1 MQDALI
7 IVAGRTITVQ
17 EGLVAGFL
25 LALALLAI
33 LVWLNARGATAR
45 AIEAAA
51 SAERARE
58 MDDKIAALNQLQAEM
73 TGRIQTFTG
82 VMGSRQSELARAMVD
97 RLDRVSS
104 NVGAGLQQSA
114 EKTSE
119 NLQKLHERL
128 AVIDAA
134 QSNLAGLTSEVLGLK
149 DILSNKQARGAFG
162 QGRMEAIVR
171 DGLPSSAYAFQ
182 HTLANRMRP
191 DCVIHLPGD
200 ERPLVVDAK
209 FPLEA
214 FTLLRDAAS
223 DEARVLAE
231 KRVRSD
237 ISVHIKDISEK
248 YLVPGETQEMA
259 LLFVPSEALY
269 ADLCEKFEDVVQRA
283 HRARILIVSPSLL
296 MMAIQVMQA
305 LVRDARMRDQARVIQ
320 TEVSKLLDDVRRL
333 QERAGKL
340 ETHFRQAQDDV
351 VGILTSAA
359 KVGKRGE
366 NIEALEFEESAP
378 STTGTTKESA
388 PPIPQRPLDPAQAK
402 LPLASDVLPSPLLRR
417 IGR

>member
-1 MQDALI
+1 MQEPLVIIAGHVFTLQDALI
-7 IVAGRTITVQ
+7 GGAV
-17 EGLVAGFL
+17 
-25 LALALLAI
+25 LALLLLCL

-45 AIEAAA
+45 ALEAAA

-73 TGRIQTFTG
+73 TGRIQTFTE
-82 VMGSRQSELARAMVD
+82 VMGSRQAELARTMVD
-97 RLDRVSS
+97 RLDRVST
-104 NVGAGLQQSA
+104 NVGTGLQQSA
-114 EKTSE
+114 DKTAE
-119 NLQKLHERL
+119 NLQKLNERL

-149 DILSNKQARGAFG
+149 DILSNKQSRGAFG

-171 DGLPSSAYAFQ
+171 DGLPSSAFTFQ
-182 HTLANRMRP
+182 HTLSNRMRP

-223 DEARVLAE
+223 DEARSAAE

-237 ISVHIKDISEK
+237 ITVHIKDISEK
-248 YLVPGETQEMA
+248 YLVPGETQELAM
-259 LLFVPSEALY
+259 LFVPSEALY

-305 LVRDARMRDQARVIQ
+305 IVRDARMRDQARVIQ
-320 TEVSKLLDDVRRL
+320 TEVGRLLDDVRRL

-340 ETHFRQAQDDV
+340 EQHFRQAQDDV

-366 NIEALEFEESAP
+366 NIEALEFEENAP
-378 STTGTTKESA
+378 TA
-388 PPIPQRPLDPAQAK
+388 PAATAAPRPLDPAQAK

-417 IGR
+417 VGR